1 MLQWLS
7 QNLATIIICLMI
19 TAVVTAIIIKK
30 VKDKKQGKSSC
41 GCGCSGCP
49 MSSVCGKKSE
59 ADNKKTAGC

>member
-7 QNLATIIICLMI
+7 QNLATIIICMI
-19 TAVVTAIIIKK
+19 IIAVVIAIIVKR

-49 MSSVCGKKSE
+49 MSSACGKSE
-59 ADNKKTAGC
+59 ADNKKTAGE